1 MEPRE
6 KARFDALYQEN
17 LQTLKLQ
24 GYAVKTVE
32 AYSRALRRVVDR
44 TDKSPDKLTQRDL
57 KDFFAGLVASHSWN
71 TVKLDRNGLQF
82 FCKHV
87 LNREWDWV
95 KIVKPPKI

>member
-32 AYSRALRRVVDR
+32 AYSRALRRVVER

-57 KDFFAGLVASHSWN
+57 KDFFAGLVASHSWS

-82 FCKHV
+82 FWKHV